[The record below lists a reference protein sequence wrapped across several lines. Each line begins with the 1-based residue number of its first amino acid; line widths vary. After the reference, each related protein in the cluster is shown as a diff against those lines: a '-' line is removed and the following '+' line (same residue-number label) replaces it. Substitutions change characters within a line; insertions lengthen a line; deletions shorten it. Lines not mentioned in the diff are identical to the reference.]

1 MSELLRLADG
11 NDNSGQPSG
20 HTASAFAPATAVG
33 TVLPPASVPLG
44 LFACAVG
51 YSRVHTG
58 VHCPG
63 DVIAGA
69 VLGSACASLVL
80 AMGRKVLVSGGR
92 G

>member
-1 MSELLRLADG
+1 
-11 NDNSGQPSG
+11 
-20 HTASAFAPATAVG
+20 
-33 TVLPPASVPLG
+33 
-44 LFACAVG
+44 
-51 YSRVHTG
+51 VHTG